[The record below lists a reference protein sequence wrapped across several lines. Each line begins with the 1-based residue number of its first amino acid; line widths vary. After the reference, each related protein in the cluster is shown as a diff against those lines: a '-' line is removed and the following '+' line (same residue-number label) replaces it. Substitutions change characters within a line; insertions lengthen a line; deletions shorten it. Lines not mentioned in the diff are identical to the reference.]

1 MGINYN
7 IFLKT
12 QNLANGNTFA
22 VAVATNRTMQKAHK
36 YKLIVVKQTKVMAYY
51 TLWKT
56 LQKCT
61 FWLKEKLKKFY
72 KADTAVIFSAVCNF

>member
-22 VAVATNRTMQKAHK
+22 VAVATNRT
-36 YKLIVVKQTKVMAYY
+36 I
-51 TLWKT
+51 
-56 LQKCT
+56 
-61 FWLKEKLKKFY
+61 
-72 KADTAVIFSAVCNF
+72 